1 MKPILFN
8 DAMVRAILDGR
19 KTQTRRVMKVQ
30 PPFED
35 AQLALCLSTTGARAE
50 IGKYRWVKVKE
61 LSIVDSL
68 DIYFPFPFGK
78 VGDQLWVRETW
89 GNVSYSFDDDGFS
102 KGWIPTRPAKAINE
116 MPFGGGYYDGHVI
129 YRADGEFEWCG
140 DDDGG
145 GEPRSAWHPS
155 IHMPREASRIQ
166 LEITSIR
173 IERLQEISE
182 EDAIAE
188 GARPIECDHIR
199 RSCEDIGC
207 YGDTAKASFRGIWES
222 TGGDWNANPW
232 VWVIEFKR
240 VEVAA

>member
-1 MKPILFN
+1 MKESPILFKS
-8 DAMVRAILDGR
+8 DMVRAILDER
-19 KTQTRRVMKVQ
+19 KTQTRRVIKDQ
-30 PPFED
+30 PIPNHRGRFNFTQYTDDEGIESFWQN
-35 AQLALCLSTTGARAE
+35 APLWHTR
-50 IGKYRWVKVKE
+50 
-61 LSIVDSL
+61 
-68 DIYFPFPFGK
+68 FPFGK

-89 GNVSYSFDDDGFS
+89 GNVSNSYDNDGFAID
-102 KGWIPTRPAKAINE
+102 WIPNRPAKEINE
-116 MPFGGGYYDGHVI
+116 MPFGGGYYLGHVI